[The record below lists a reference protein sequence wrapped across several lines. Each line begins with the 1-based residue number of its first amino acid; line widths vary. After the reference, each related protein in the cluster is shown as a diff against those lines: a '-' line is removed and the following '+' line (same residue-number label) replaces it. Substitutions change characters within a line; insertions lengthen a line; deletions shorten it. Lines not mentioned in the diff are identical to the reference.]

1 MPGHAGAALSAIL
14 TALPGGV
21 MFHCMSGRDRTG
33 MIAML
38 LLRAVDADT
47 EDIVDD
53 YLETVRLGEL
63 RAASENQDNDENA
76 REELCRAHGTTTEN
90 AFRSA
95 LSQLQL
101 PAFLTSARL
110 SENDLQ
116 ALRSWRNTIQ
126 H

>member
-1 MPGHAGAALSAIL
+1 
-14 TALPGGV
+14 
-21 MFHCMSGRDRTG
+21 

-53 YLETVRLGEL
+53 YLETVRLGKL

-76 REELCRAHGTTTEN
+76 REELCRSHGTTTEN
-90 AFRSA
+90 VCRLV

-101 PAFLTSARL
+101 PAVLTLADL
-110 SENDLQ
+110 SEPDLQ
-116 ALRSWRNTIQ
+116 ALRSPRSQ
-126 H
+126 YQCVRG

>member
-1 MPGHAGAALSAIL
+1 
-14 TALPGGV
+14 
-21 MFHCMSGRDRTG
+21 

-101 PAFLTSARL
+101 PTFLTSARL